1 MLNIYQL
8 ERRGKKGKKGQSAIA
23 AVQGADTST
32 IVWLLLPLVSHS
44 SGPQQHNIIYP
55 SFYVFHFSF
64 SFFLSFFYLCVS
76 QSPIASAE
84 LE

>member
-55 SFYVFHFSF
+55 SFYVFHFFF
-64 SFFLSFFYLCVS
+64 SFFLSSTCAVS
-76 QSPIASAE
+76 PNLPFRLAE

>member
-1 MLNIYQL
+1 MTSMLNIYQL

-44 SGPQQHNIIYP
+44 SGPQQHNKYIL
-55 SFYVFHFSF
+55 VFMFFISL
-64 SFFLSFFYLCVS
+64 FLSFFLLLVLCL
-76 QSPIASAE
+76 PIFHSV
-84 LE
+84 